1 MKRAYPLSELT
12 EHLKRVVALNFP
24 ETVWVLAEI
33 SQLSYSKGH
42 CYLDLIQKGNFEQ
55 VVAQCRA
62 AIWERQLK
70 KLNRQY
76 SSYLSAVLQPGVEV
90 KLSIKVDFSERYGI
104 TLIVEDIDTEYTVG
118 QWAIKRQETLLRL
131 QREGLQLRQQ
141 QLQLPKAIQRIAIIS
156 SSTAAGLQDFMVQLL
171 QNQYSYTFKMTLFE
185 AAMQGIHSAKEVI
198 EQLQRINPFEYDC
211 IVIVRGGGAKIDLS
225 SFDEYEVARAIAL
238 VGVPVLTG
246 IGHDVDESVSDM
258 VSFASLKT
266 PTATAEYI
274 ISHNADF
281 ETQLLYF
288 EQIIQQYV
296 SQRFDYEHHKL
307 DLLENSFSILGQSF
321 LQKAAD
327 QLEYL
332 SMQLQQST
340 QQTFL
345 SQSQLLENY
354 GQILMAHDPQTILR
368 KGYSITTLNGKA
380 VSVAQL
386 KKGDLIQTQFFDGSI
401 ESSISL

>member
-1 MKRAYPLSELT
+1 MKKAYPLSELT

-42 CYLDLIQKGNFEQ
+42 CYLDLIQKGDFDQ
-55 VVAQCRA
+55 VVAQSRA

-70 KLNRQY
+70 KLTRQY
-76 SSYLSAVLQPGVEV
+76 TSILPAVLQSGVEV
-90 KLSIKVDFSERYGI
+90 KLNVKVDYSERYGI

-118 QWAIKRQETLLRL
+118 QWAIKRQATLLRL
-131 QREGLQLRQQ
+131 QREGLQLRQR
-141 QLQLPKAIQRIAIIS
+141 QLLMPKVLQRIAIIS

-171 QNQYSYTFKMTLFE
+171 QNQYGYVFEMTLFE
-185 AAMQGIHSAKEVI
+185 AAMQGIHSASEVVR
-198 EQLQRINPFEYDC
+198 QLQSIDPFEYDC
-211 IVIVRGGGAKIDLS
+211 VVIVRGGGAKIDLS

-238 VGVPVLTG
+238 TKLPVLTG
-246 IGHDVDESVSDM
+246 IGHDIDESVSDM

-281 ETQLLYF
+281 ETEMLYL
-288 EQIIQQYV
+288 EQFIQQYV

-307 DLLENSFSILGQSF
+307 DLLQNTYIILGQSF
-321 LQKAAD
+321 LQKAED
-327 QLEYL
+327 QLQYL

-340 QQTFL
+340 QQTL
-345 SQSQLLENY
+345 AAQVQLLDNFA
-354 GQILMAHDPQTILR
+354 QILVAHDPQTILK

-380 VSVAQL
+380 VSAKEL
-386 KKGDLIQTQFFDGSI
+386 KKGDILQTQFFDGEIASVVK
-401 ESSISL
+401 